1 MYRDSFDISFFF
13 FTLDTLSGLLRMI
26 SRDYNVIH
34 LRLMG
39 PGVTVISLWDFST
52 IILGFLVFLDENQ
65 KKKKKEKKRKKKELP
80 MCWNSCDRFNTLPGS
95 SICFVKRRNS
105 MFAND
110 NHEASAPAELTY
122 FVCLQ

>member
-1 MYRDSFDISFFF
+1 MECIAILLISPFFF

-65 KKKKKEKKRKKKELP
+65 KKKKKEKKKNCQCAETAVTVLTLFLAAPFVLLRDVTQCLP
-80 MCWNSCDRFNTLPGS
+80 MTIMKHLLRQN
-95 SICFVKRRNS
+95 
-105 MFAND
+105 
-110 NHEASAPAELTY
+110 
-122 FVCLQ
+122 

>member
-1 MYRDSFDISFFF
+1 MYRDSFDVSFFF

-65 KKKKKEKKRKKKELP
+65 KKKRKKK
-80 MCWNSCDRFNTLPGS
+80 
-95 SICFVKRRNS
+95 KRI
-105 MFAND
+105 ANV
-110 NHEASAPAELTY
+110 LKR
-122 FVCLQ
+122 L